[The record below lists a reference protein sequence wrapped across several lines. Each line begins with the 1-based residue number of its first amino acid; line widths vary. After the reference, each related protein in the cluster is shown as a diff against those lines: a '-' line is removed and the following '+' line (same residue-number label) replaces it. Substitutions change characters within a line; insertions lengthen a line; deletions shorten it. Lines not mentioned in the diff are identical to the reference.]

1 MATTVP
7 GKSPNMARRAAISA
21 FAGSTIEY
29 FDFVLFATA
38 SALVFNKVFFA
49 GLGDQAALLA
59 SFATF
64 GVAYVA
70 RPLGAV
76 VLGGLGDRIGR
87 RAVLTLTLLIMGG
100 ATFVIGLLPGYDVL
114 GAAAPIILVV
124 LRLLQGVSAGAEQAG
139 SNTLTSEHA
148 PKGKRGLYTSWTM
161 QGVTA
166 GSLLAG
172 LAFVPI
178 TAAGQEFL
186 LGGGWR
192 IPFLAAGPLMLVA
205 FWIRSRV
212 DEPDVFTEALASGTA
227 RTSLPLGDLIR
238 NHWANLLRVVFCSLF
253 ALTGTIL
260 NVFALAYGTK
270 TVGLPANELILVA
283 TLSGAVG
290 LIVQPFYAILSDRIG
305 RKPVFIGS
313 VLSVA
318 GGFFALFPA
327 MQTRDMFL
335 IGVVLVAVNL
345 VAVAANVVQASFYT
359 EMFPTEVRYTGVAVG
374 TQVGL
379 VAVGFS
385 PAIAAAIQ
393 GPGADGWVPV
403 AVMGAIG
410 MVLAAVSA
418 ATAKETSGASLPGT
432 ESNASD
438 VDSKKQS
445 ANAHPAFT
453 D

>member
-1 MATTVP
+1 MARTVP

-59 SFATF
+59 SLATF

-87 RAVLTLTLLIMGG
+87 RTVLTLTLLIMGG
-100 ATFVIGLLPGYDVL
+100 ATFIIGLLPGYDVL

-124 LRLLQGVSAGAEQAG
+124 LRLLQGISAGAEQAG

-148 PKGKRGLYTSWTM
+148 PEGKRGLYTSWTM
-161 QGVTA
+161 QGVVA

-192 IPFLAAGPLMLVA
+192 IPFLAAGPLMLFA

-212 DEPDVFTEALASGTA
+212 DEPEVFTEAVASGTV
-227 RTSLPLGDLIR
+227 RRGLPLGQLIR
-238 NHWANLLRVVFCSLF
+238 HHWPNLLRVIFCSLY

-260 NVFALAYGTK
+260 GVFVLAYGTK
-270 TVGLPANELILVA
+270 TMGLPASELILIS
-283 TLSGAVG
+283 TLAGAAG
-290 LIVQPFYAILSDRIG
+290 LIAQPFYAILSDRIG

-313 VLSVA
+313 VLLIA
-318 GGFFALFPA
+318 AGFFAVFA
-327 MQTRDMFL
+327 VMQTRDMLL
-335 IGVVLVAVNL
+335 IAVVLITVNL
-345 VAVAANVVQASFYT
+345 VAVAGNVVQASFYT

-374 TQVGL
+374 TQLGL
-379 VAVGFS
+379 VVVGFS

-393 GPGADGWVPV
+393 GPGPDGWVPV
-403 AVMGAIG
+403 AIMGAIG
-410 MVLAAVSA
+410 MVLAAISA
-418 ATAKETSGASLPGT
+418 ATAKETSGQTLPGT
-432 ESNASD
+432 RIKVADAELKGAAAS
-438 VDSKKQS
+438 
-445 ANAHPAFT
+445 AHPALT
-453 D
+453 E